1 MKITEIWQK
10 LKNEHG
16 FYRLLVDLLMIFV
29 AVVNISIIIFDWH
42 FQFAFFRNFL
52 KDNFTGFFYWYKDSI
67 QPDFIL
73 YDTIFVVIF
82 ITELLIS
89 WSIAVKEKTY
99 QRWWSYPLVHWYD
112 TLGCIPIGIFRWMRL
127 FRIISVLLKLHRF
140 GIINLKDNFL
150 YRNVK
155 GVYTSFTN
163 RVTDKVLI
171 NLVSGIQRATTT
183 EKKKPEKDEEQQEGY
198 IAEAVK
204 PDQEELAR
212 VLVAK
217 LQRTAQQNYLNHKDE
232 LKNTIFGIV
241 KDGFDNSDEFKKIE
255 QLPVVGKQITQSLE
269 STIGDISYHLVES
282 LFNKLTSEETGKLIQ
297 DSINTSINAVVDGQ
311 EVPHVADQ
319 KDEELNRIIRNILG
333 RILERVKVD
342 IEKSSQADE
351 PF

>member
-1 MKITEIWQK
+1 MKITEIWHK

-171 NLVSGIQRATTT
+171 NLVSGIQRATTS

>member
-1 MKITEIWQK
+1 MSFKEIWQK
-10 LKNEHG
+10 LKKEHG
-16 FYRLLVDLLMIFV
+16 LTKLSVDLFMISV
-29 AVVNISIIIFDWH
+29 ALLNILIIVFDWH
-42 FQFAFFRNFL
+42 FQFSFFRIFL
-52 KDNFTGFFYWYKDSI
+52 KDNFSSFSYWYKDVVR
-67 QPDFIL
+67 PDFIL
-73 YDTIFVVIF
+73 YDTIFVIIF
-82 ITELLIS
+82 VTELLIS
-89 WSIAVKEKTY
+89 WSISVKEKTY

-127 FRIISVLLKLHRF
+127 FRILSVLIKLHRF
-140 GIINLKDNFL
+140 GIINLKNNFL

-171 NLVSGIQRATTT
+171 NLVSGIQRATTS
-183 EKKKPEKDEEQQEGY
+183 EKKKPIKNEEKQEGY

-217 LQRTAQQNYLNHKDE
+217 LQRTAQHNYLNHKDE
-232 LKNTIFGIV
+232 LKETIFGIV
-241 KDGFDNSDEFKKIE
+241 KDGFDNSDEYKKIE

-282 LFNKLTSEETGKLIQ
+282 LFNKLTSEETGKLIE
-297 DSINTSINAVVDGQ
+297 DSIKTSINAVVDGQ
-311 EVPHVADQ
+311 EVTHVADR

-333 RILERVKVD
+333 RILERVKLD